1 MLFTAY
7 AIVSFSF
14 FFRYLAVA
22 LLHIWF
28 TVFGRVLNL
37 LVTCSNWNEV
47 MEVHVVFSL
56 NVTGS
61 FEDYIIRVV
70 SSVGYRLYG

>member
-1 MLFTAY
+1 
-7 AIVSFSF
+7 
-14 FFRYLAVA
+14 
-22 LLHIWF
+22 
-28 TVFGRVLNL
+28 
-37 LVTCSNWNEV
+37 

-61 FEDYIIRVV
+61 FEDYIICVV